1 MTAVVFAALA
11 GSLFGLFTVLVRL
24 ALRHGADP
32 EVGAL
37 VTAPVALVVS
47 MIAAAAH
54 GDFAHLE
61 PAKLW
66 QFALVGLLVP
76 GLSQVLF
83 IRSVRAAGPSRSA
96 ILIGLAPL
104 MSVALAFVFLG
115 EPVRLVLVVGTVIV
129 VAGGLV
135 LAGERVRPADFRA
148 AGAML
153 ALTCA
158 GLYAIRDNLV
168 RGISRHE
175 HAPPLLASSASLLA
189 GSALMVVALV
199 LFRRRGLADALR
211 RALPAFAIPGIV
223 LGVAYSSIVWA
234 LARGRVTIAAPLNA
248 TQSLWAVVFAVLF
261 IGRSELIGR
270 RTVLAGLLVVA
281 GGALIGATR

>member
-1 MTAVVFAALA
+1 VTTVAFAALSGA
-11 GSLFGLFTVLVRL
+11 LFGLFTVLVRI
-24 ALRHGADP
+24 ALRHRPDA
-32 EVGAL
+32 EAGAL
-37 VTAPVALVVS
+37 VGAPVALIVS
-47 MIAAAAH
+47 LAAAAVH

-61 PAKLW
+61 LGRLW
-66 QFALVGLLVP
+66 GFALVGLLVP
-76 GLSQVLF
+76 GFSQVLF
-83 IRSVRAAGPSRSA
+83 IHSVRTAGPSRSA

-104 MSVALAFVFLG
+104 ISVVLAFVFLG
-115 EPVRLVLVVGTVIV
+115 EPVRPLLVVGTVIV
-129 VAGGLV
+129 VTGGLV

-148 AGAML
+148 AGAFL

-158 GLYAIRDNLV
+158 TLYAIRDNLV
-168 RGISRHE
+168 RSIARHE

-189 GSALMVVALV
+189 GSALMALA
-199 LFRRRGLADALR
+199 LAALR
-211 RALPAFAIPGIV
+211 RRAAVADVRRAFPAFAVPGIV

-234 LARGRVTIAAPLNA
+234 LSRGRVTIAAPLNA
-248 TQSLWAVVFAVLF
+248 TQSLWAVVFAILL